1 MRAAPL
7 LLLGLASLGACGD
20 KALDDTGLA
29 GQAVTAVWLEE
40 ASYEWEYFNHRVSH
54 LTFQVEEAGLS
65 VAVIGG
71 TSTTG
76 VNPELPEGCDADTC
90 EEFPFKDSALVD
102 LRWARLETEE
112 AAVGT
117 GSIEILADAAGYTD
131 TLELVLEGSAGG
143 GGNTAAVLQGFSLD
157 TDHPLTGGEACY
169 DPALGWHLRSLSVEL
184 GEPELTAEGTLLV
197 DVSVAASAGASVEEV
212 RECVDAVTDQAQI
225 PVTVHVLG
233 LATAADVES
242 ELVAHGMAYEY
253 EDEEGELVEQPDPD
267 LAERPLGL
275 DQGLVGWSALSFA
288 FHVDDPDDRGAY
300 IRRLSVA
307 HDVDAGWASGH
318 ANNYSPPT
326 QLSGFDYEFE
336 GRLTG
341 VDLSGS
347 PERGSFSDTLP
358 AELDDQGDPVV
369 TIAPLQ

>member
-7 LLLGLASLGACGD
+7 FLLGLTSLGACGD
-20 KALDDTGLA
+20 KELDDTGLDGA
-29 GQAVTAVWLEE
+29 LVTAVWLEE

-54 LTFQVEEAGLS
+54 LTFLAQEGGVS
-65 VAVIGG
+65 VAVVGG

-76 VNPELPEGCDADTC
+76 VNPELPEGCDPDTC

-143 GGNTAAVLQGFSLD
+143 GSNTAAVLQGFTLD
-157 TDHPLTGGEACY
+157 TDHPLSGGEACY
-169 DPALGWHLRSLSVEL
+169 DPALGWHLQTLSIEL
-184 GEPELTAEGTLLV
+184 GEPELSDAGTLLV
-197 DVSVAASAGASVEEV
+197 DVSVAVSAGASVEEV

-242 ELVAHGMAYEY
+242 ETVEHGMVYEY
-253 EDEEGELVEQPDPD
+253 EDEEGELAEQPDPD
-267 LAERPLGL
+267 LGDRPLGL
-275 DQGLVGWSALSFA
+275 DQALVGWSALSFA

-307 HDVDAGWASGH
+307 HDVEDGWASGH

-326 QLSGFDYEFE
+326 QLSGFDYAFE

-341 VDLSGS
+341 VDLGGTV
-347 PERGSFSDTLP
+347 ERGDFSDTLP
-358 AELDDQGDPVV
+358 AELDEQGDPVV